1 VAEAKES
8 NNASAGFAH
17 VGVTVDDLD
26 EAIDWYCQILGL
38 QLLAEPVE
46 VSSSDAR
53 IGDQVRDVFGR
64 DVSFRQA
71 HLLLADGTAL
81 ELFEFTDPAVRRATD
96 RFAFGETGFWH
107 ICLYRR
113 DVDEIVSRIAE
124 SKGRVRNSKI
134 WEVIP
139 GEPYKM
145 CYCEDPSGNVVEI
158 YSHSHAEVFGG
169 RQGYEQRQA
178 EDDG

>member
-1 VAEAKES
+1 VTERNED
-8 NNASAGFAH
+8 NRLSAGFAH
-17 VGVTVDDLD
+17 VGVTVEDLD
-26 EAIDWYCQILGL
+26 EAIEWYREILGL
-38 QLLAEPVE
+38 ELLSGPAE
-46 VSSSDAR
+46 VSSSDSR
-53 IGDQVRDVFGR
+53 VGDQVRDVFGR
-64 DVSFRQA
+64 EVVFRQA

-81 ELFEFTDPAVRRATD
+81 ELFEFTDPPVKPPANP
-96 RFAFGETGFWH
+96 FAFGESGFWH

-113 DVDEIVSRIAE
+113 DVEQIVARIAK
-124 SKGRVRNSKI
+124 SKGRVRNSRV

-169 RQGYEQRQA
+169 RQGYEHRRD
-178 EDDG
+178 EGDD